1 VVTPPVPASR
11 GFVPQFRR
19 ILHLAEPPRWAGWGI
34 VLLGLLA
41 AVLEGVGLVLF
52 IPLLQSLG
60 ARAARGSGIQQVLD
74 RLFAPVPADW
84 ITAVLVAALCASIL
98 LKNAANT
105 LNTWLTRAVDG
116 QVAHRLRTQIFDQV
130 LTSCIDYRAGTR
142 RTDIA
147 TTLSANSWK
156 VSAGLTLFYRSIV
169 ALLTVIVFTLL
180 MIGISPVLT
189 GFATLFLVVAAFVI
203 RFSTRAADATGQAV
217 VEENKQFGLRM
228 WESIESLQ
236 LIRAFGQE
244 DFERERFRVSS
255 DRVRRRLL
263 KLDLLWALPGPVS
276 EIAITLLIAG
286 LIIAAHSTGIAIS
299 ALAAFLSL
307 LYRMQAPVRELM
319 QSRVALDG
327 LAGSIDDV
335 DRLLVTSREPFLAQ
349 GDEIAG
355 PLKVG
360 IALTDV
366 WFRYGDDQPWALE
379 DVSLAIP
386 AGKTTAI
393 VGESG
398 AGKSTLLSLLF
409 RFQDPNRGIVTADGV
424 PLPAFSLA
432 SWRGNLAVMS
442 QDVQLFHDTIA
453 ANIAYGSPDATR
465 EDIVAAAGV
474 ARADTFIANLKGG
487 YNAVVGD
494 RGLRLSGGQRQRIA
508 LARTILRN
516 PGILLLDEATNAL
529 DVESERAFQFALE
542 RYSHLRTVIVIAHRL
557 ATIQNADHVIVLS
570 QGRVVEAGAPADLL
584 QAGGAFARLS
594 GLQQQGSPVP
604 AAAI

>member
-1 VVTPPVPASR
+1 LVASR
-11 GFVPQFRR
+11 AFVPQFSR
-19 ILHLAEPPRWAGWGI
+19 ILRLARPPAWSSWAI
-34 VLLGLLA
+34 VSLGLLA
-41 AVLEGVGLVLF
+41 AVLEGIGLVLF

-60 ARAARGSGIQQVLD
+60 APAARGSGIQHVFD
-74 RLFAPVPADW
+74 HLFAPVPAGW
-84 ITAVLVAALCASIL
+84 LTTILVIALCASIL
-98 LKNAANT
+98 LKNAVNT
-105 LNTWLTRAVDG
+105 LNVWLTRHVDG
-116 QVAHRLRTQIFDQV
+116 QVAHRLRTQIFDQI

-142 RTDIA
+142 RTDIS

-156 VSAGLTLFYRSIV
+156 VSTGLTLFYHSIV
-169 ALLTVIVFTLL
+169 ALLTVVVFTLL

-189 GFATLFLVVAAFVI
+189 LFALLFLTAAAFVI
-203 RFSTRAADATGQAV
+203 RLSTRQADATGQAV

-244 DFERERFRVSS
+244 GFERERFRASS
-255 DRVRRRLL
+255 DTVRRRLL

-307 LYRMQAPVRELM
+307 LYRMQGPVRELM
-319 QSRVALDG
+319 QSKVALDG
-327 LAGSIDDV
+327 LSGAIDDV
-335 DRLLVTSREPFLAQ
+335 EQLLASSKTPFLTEGAQ
-349 GDEIAG
+349 IASS
-355 PLKVG
+355 LKVG
-360 IALTDV
+360 IEISDV

-379 DVSLAIP
+379 AVTLSIP

-393 VGESG
+393 IGESG

-409 RFQDPNRGIVTADGV
+409 RFQDPTRGSVTADGT
-424 PLPAFSLA
+424 PLPSFSLA

-453 ANIAYGSPDATR
+453 ANIAYGRPEATP
-465 EDIVAAAGV
+465 EDIAAAAAV
-474 ARADTFIANLKGG
+474 ARADGFIASLKGG
-487 YNAVVGD
+487 YGAVVGD

-508 LARTILRN
+508 LARTLLRN
-516 PGILLLDEATNAL
+516 PDILLLDEATNAL
-529 DVESERAFQFALE
+529 DVESERAFQLALE

-557 ATIQNADHVIVLS
+557 ATIQNADHVIVMS
-570 QGRVVEAGAPADLL
+570 RGRVVEAGPPADLMR
-584 QAGGAFARLS
+584 AGGAFARLS
-594 GLQQQGSPVP
+594 GLQQHGSPLTET
-604 AAAI
+604 AG

>member
-1 VVTPPVPASR
+1 
-11 GFVPQFRR
+11 VPQFRR
-19 ILHLAEPPRWAGWGI
+19 ILRLAQPPTWASWGI
-34 VLLGLLA
+34 VSLGLLA
-41 AVLEGVGLVLF
+41 AVLEGIGLILF

-60 ARAARGSGIQQVLD
+60 APAARGSGIQNVLD
-74 RLFAPVPADW
+74 RLFAPVPTDW
-84 ITAVLVAALCASIL
+84 MTAVLVAALCVSIV

-105 LNTWLTRAVDG
+105 LNTWLTRLVDG

-130 LTSCIDYRAGTR
+130 LASCIDYRAGTR
-142 RTDIA
+142 RTDIS

-156 VSAGLTLFYRSIV
+156 VSAGLTLLYRSTV
-169 ALLTVIVFTLL
+169 ALLSVIVFTLL

-189 GFATLFLVVAAFVI
+189 AFAILFLIVAALVI
-203 RFSTRAADATGQAV
+203 RFSTRQADATGQAV

-244 DFERERFRVSS
+244 GYERERFRSSS
-255 DRVRRRLL
+255 DLVRRRLL

-276 EIAITLLIAG
+276 EIAITLLIAA

-307 LYRMQAPVRELM
+307 LYRMQGPVRELM
-319 QSRVALDG
+319 QSKVALDG
-327 LAGSIDDV
+327 LAGAIDDV
-335 DRLLVTSREPFLAQ
+335 DQLLKNSQAPFLGEGSAV
-349 GDEIAG
+349 AG
-355 PLKVG
+355 PLKAG
-360 IALTDV
+360 IEMSDV

-379 DVSLAIP
+379 GVSLTIP

-409 RFQDPNRGIVTADGV
+409 RFQDPTRGAVTADGT
-424 PLPAFSLA
+424 PLPAFNLA

-453 ANIAYGSPDATR
+453 ANIAYGCPGASR
-465 EDIVAAAGV
+465 EDIAAAAAV
-474 ARADTFIANLKGG
+474 ARADGFIASLKGG

-570 QGRVVEAGAPADLL
+570 QGRVIEAGPPAGLL

-594 GLQQQGSPVP
+594 SLQQQDLPIAVRAG
-604 AAAI
+604 